1 MNLDW
6 SLRTGLPVQAVK
18 LDCIRDS
25 IAIFCCY
32 LDAAEIRKGR
42 GAGRTPAHL
51 FILTHTYTHTSLA
64 EKTTFCSYFFKKV
77 EFCMDCLGNV
87 QIINELFKIM
97 DLDAQEDL
105 EWGFRDVM
113 SLLHLQTKMLPFG
126 WSRVLKVP
134 ALEGMKIPPHFI

>member
-1 MNLDW
+1 
-6 SLRTGLPVQAVK
+6 
-18 LDCIRDS
+18 
-25 IAIFCCY
+25 
-32 LDAAEIRKGR
+32 
-42 GAGRTPAHL
+42 
-51 FILTHTYTHTSLA
+51 
-64 EKTTFCSYFFKKV
+64 
-77 EFCMDCLGNV
+77 MDCLGNV